1 MTQLIVDRLSLRM
14 PGSNSDDA
22 KRLSELVAEGLAVHL
37 LTSSGEVE
45 QIEVRVPWLD
55 GTTDEHLA
63 DAICKAII
71 QAIQHA
77 T

>member
-1 MTQLIVDRLSLRM
+1 MTQLNVDRLSLRM
-14 PGSNSDDA
+14 PGNNSESA
-22 KRLSELVAEGLAVHL
+22 KRLSELVAEGLALHSL
-37 LTSSGEVE
+37 ASGGEIG

-55 GTTDEHLA
+55 GTSDARLA